1 MPAPAEIQQATLRKF
16 VDAWKKW
23 DADEFIGL
31 WSDSFTFKV
40 LPLSDGK
47 PTRPR
52 DKVAPLYKNLIE
64 TLTDYKLD
72 VKHIVHDASKGKAC
86 IYAVARANAPC
97 GDYKNEQAIF
107 ITFSESGDKI
117 ETMEEMNDN
126 AFRKEWDSKYH
137 AYHGYGQPPKAK
149 AAAGS

>member
-1 MPAPAEIQQATLRKF
+1 MLRKC

-23 DADEFIGL
+23 DADEFIADL
-31 WSDSFTFKV
+31 
-40 LPLSDGK
+40 LPI
-47 PTRPR
+47 
-52 DKVAPLYKNLIE
+52 AQQ
-64 TLTDYKLD
+64 LD

-126 AFRKEWDSKYH
+126 AFRKEWTASQGEGGGRFLEWDCENAVLGMGFLRH
-137 AYHGYGQPPKAK
+137 II
-149 AAAGS
+149 AGV